1 MSDRPIPEGWKAMK
15 FPGLLG
21 EIGPLLSK
29 RDGDGWLYALQTDER
44 HANPI
49 GLIHGGTLA
58 TLVDHAMS
66 MIAWSAA
73 GRQSVV
79 TVHMDTTF
87 LSAARPGDF
96 LEIAATT
103 RKRTGGMVFMEAIIT
118 TDGREIMSAAAVLK
132 IIKKE

>member
-1 MSDRPIPEGWKAMK
+1 MSDRPIPEGWKAMTI
-15 FPGLLG
+15 PGLVGLL
-21 EIGPLLSK
+21 GPLLSQ
-29 RDGDGWLYALQTDER
+29 RDGDSWRYALQTDER

-49 GLIHGGTLA
+49 GLVHGGTLA
-58 TLVDHAMS
+58 TLADHAMS

-87 LSAARPGDF
+87 LSAAKPGDF
-96 LEIAATT
+96 LEAAATCR
-103 RKRTGGMVFMEAIIT
+103 RKTGGMVFMDGSIT
-118 TDGREIMSAAAVLK
+118 AGGREVMSASAVMK